1 MRSKICQ
8 LLQTSFVNSADF
20 QNLLGCM
27 LAACSAAR
35 KRNAVPEAV
44 PEALVSKP
52 ESTVARACHG
62 EFDTCCC
69 LGSKLCSE
77 TCATCSILAGS
88 VILCIMADLGETG
101 RGQFRDL
108 ADLSLLTQRNP
119 KSNHTICVQMFHD
132 TCCRVVLHCCAFFDT
147 LLRHVHMSP
156 VQLKCITQVLIFYPT
171 NTCQY
176 YFNFHARPGTC
187 INVNRHSS
195 FSAHYLINLNV
206 AICC

>member
-1 MRSKICQ
+1 VKLLQRSIDLYAHFFVNWRLSRTASGNYKLAHRPLPLQSPKKTSHRHMRSKICQ

-132 TCCRVVLHCCAFFDT
+132 TCRRVVLHCCAFFDT
-147 LLRHVHMSP
+147 HFCGMS
-156 VQLKCITQVLIFYPT
+156 
-171 NTCQY
+171 TCHL
-176 YFNFHARPGTC
+176 FNS
-187 INVNRHSS
+187 NV
-195 FSAHYLINLNV
+195 
-206 AICC
+206 